1 MGWINMNSTVITIS
15 LEQLFFFVLGMI
27 SIGILVLLAILLFKI
42 KDILDQMKN
51 IIIKNEKHI
60 DQTIETIPKVLQN
73 IEEISDVV
81 SEETKNL
88 QGVVKNIEQTVEY
101 TQEIGQDIL
110 EPIGE
115 LFQVLSLVTSVLPK
129 KKKKT
134 WFNK

>member
-1 MGWINMNSTVITIS
+1 MGWINVNSTVITIS

>member
-1 MGWINMNSTVITIS
+1 MNSTVITIS